1 MRVPHTVRSSTSSFN
16 LQYFVFSLRL
26 SSSCLLFLPRLP
38 STSILPSIL
47 PSIMCFRRQ
56 FRHKMWPV
64 RLAFLL
70 LFYIGYSIP
79 ILLYVILVLFLHDRS
94 SRSSSSFSSTSYQF
108 DLLSEV
114 SSFST
119 VQKPCSEFSTSL
131 VSSES

>member
-1 MRVPHTVRSSTSSFN
+1 MRVPHTVRSSASSFN
-16 LQYFVFSLRL
+16 LQYSVFSLRL
-26 SSSCLLFLPRLP
+26 SSSCLLFLPRLH
-38 STSILPSIL
+38 STSIL

-56 FRHKMWPV
+56 FQHKMWPV

-70 LFYIGYSIP
+70 LFYIEYSFP

-94 SRSSSSFSSTSYQF
+94 SQSSSFFSSTSYQF
-108 DLLSEV
+108 DLLSKV

-131 VSSES
+131 VSSKS